1 MEADTQKEEEGVV
14 HCSTKMRTNEIF
26 KSEMEKALDSNH
38 GYFPL

>member
-1 MEADTQKEEEGVV
+1 MALREEGVV
-14 HCSTKMRTNEIF
+14 QTKMRTNEIF